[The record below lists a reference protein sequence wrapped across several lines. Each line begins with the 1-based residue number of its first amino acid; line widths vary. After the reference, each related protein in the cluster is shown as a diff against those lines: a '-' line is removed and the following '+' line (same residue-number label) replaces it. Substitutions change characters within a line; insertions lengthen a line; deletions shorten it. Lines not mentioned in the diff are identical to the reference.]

1 MLNRYSRQTIFPGI
15 GEEGQKQLG
24 RSFAVVIGCGA
35 LGTVISSALV
45 RSGVGKVRIVD
56 RDFIEYHNLQRQILF
71 DEDDIKANLPKAVAA
86 ERKLKKINSEIEIE
100 GIVSD
105 VNFTNIE
112 KFIEGA
118 DVILDGLD
126 NTETRF
132 LINDAALKH
141 NIPWVYGGAISSSG
155 MTMTVIPHQTACFRC
170 ITSGHGGGGQIL
182 TCDTAGVIN
191 PSPGVVAYLQT
202 AEALKIL
209 VGAKQINRGLTFID
223 VWDNRYQSYKVSKR
237 EGCPACLGKYEFLD
251 GKFGIKTT
259 SLCGQNAVQ
268 VLNSRVTRIS
278 FEDLAKRLKPLG
290 KIAYNDF
297 MFTFDVDSNQMIIF
311 PDGRAIIKNSSDES
325 YAKGLYAKY
334 IGV

>member
-1 MLNRYSRQTIFPGI
+1 MINRYSRQTIFPGI
-15 GEEGQKQLG
+15 GEEGQRKLG

-35 LGTVISSALV
+35 LGTVIASALA
-45 RSGVGKVRIVD
+45 RSGVGKIRVVD

-86 ERKLKKINSEIEIE
+86 ERKLRKINSDIEIE

-112 KFIEGA
+112 KFVKGA

-126 NTETRF
+126 NTETRY

-170 ITSGHGGGGQIL
+170 ITSGHGGGGQTL

-191 PSPGVVAYLQT
+191 PAPGIVAYLQT

-209 VGAKQINRGLTFID
+209 VGAKEINRNLIFID
-223 VWDNRYQSYKVSKR
+223 VWDNRFQSYKVSQR
-237 EGCPACLGKYEFLD
+237 EGCPACHGLYEFLD

-268 VLNSRVTRIS
+268 VLNSRLSHIS
-278 FEDLAKRLKPLG
+278 FEELAKRLKPLG
-290 KIAYNDF
+290 EVAYNDF
-297 MFTFDVDSNQMIIF
+297 MFTFNIDSREMVIF
-311 PDGRAIIKNSSDES
+311 PDGRAIVKNSNDEA

-334 IGV
+334 VGV